1 MKVYLRHRHH
11 HAAPPAFRAG
21 FTLIE
26 LLVATTLLSIVMSA
40 VYTLTHAS
48 LRSWSY
54 AESGFDP
61 YREARSAFTLF
72 SHEYNNMAGRA
83 GHLFEGDDRQITMF
97 VIAQPMDLDEGEGR
111 RLMRVIYR
119 YNRNKRTLER
129 EEALVETALP
139 KQPPDP
145 KEFDRSR
152 VKVAREYK
160 TTVAEN
166 VTDLKITY
174 IWVPAPDDI
183 SNPNDE
189 EPPVPVPAVYMERHD
204 PLWGL
209 PQGVQLAI
217 TLRDPDDDEKEY
229 TLEATFPSRAN
240 AFRMPRESLEKMIF
254 DEE

>member
-1 MKVYLRHRHH
+1 MRSVRK
-11 HAAPPAFRAG
+11 ASKGTGKSG

-40 VYTLTHAS
+40 VYTLAHAS

-54 AESGFDP
+54 AESGFDG

-72 SHEYNNMAGRA
+72 SHEYNNMAVRA
-83 GHLFEGDDRQITMF
+83 GHLFEGDDREITMF

-111 RLMRVIYR
+111 RLMRVIYE
-119 YNRNKRTLER
+119 YNRNKHTLER

-145 KEFDRSR
+145 KEFDRAR
-152 VKVAREYK
+152 IKVGRKYK

-166 VTDLKITY
+166 VTDFKITY
-174 IWVPAPDDI
+174 IWVPAPENQNDD
-183 SNPNDE
+183 
-189 EPPVPVPAVYMERHD
+189 EPPVPEPPIYMERHD

-209 PQGVQLAI
+209 PQGVELSI
-217 TLRDPDDDEKEY
+217 TLRDPEDEEKEY
-229 TLEATFPSRAN
+229 TLKAVFPSRAL
-240 AFRMPRESLEKMIF
+240 AFRRPRASLEEMTL
-254 DEE
+254 DEQ